1 LSEIRATTIS
11 DETGNG
17 PIALTKQSAAK
28 GWCSMTGGT
37 GTVSLQSNS
46 LNTSSAV
53 DFATAKY
60 SFNWT
65 NAMSDAHYPAM
76 CCALDQSYTYS
87 FATGGGEARTT
98 SKVGT
103 YWMHHSG
110 SAYDVPDLEAVIH
123 GDLA

>member
-1 LSEIRATTIS
+1 MSTLEVSNLNDGTTTVATTYINRGS
-11 DETGNG
+11 
-17 PIALTKQSAAK
+17 SK

-103 YWMHHSG
+103 YWIHHSG
-110 SAYDVPDLEAVIH
+110 TAYDVPDLEAVIH